1 MSALRA
7 VLRDRNAYLVAKA
20 AELAAE
26 AGDAVLVP
34 ELLGA
39 YDLFF
44 EDGAKRD
51 PQVWGKNAIA
61 RALRALGHRDPGPFV
76 RGLHHVQL
84 EPVWGKV
91 EDMAANLRC
100 ACAEALVDTD
110 LPPQDAL
117 RELLPLLVDAFAVV
131 RVEAVN
137 AIAQLGGH
145 EAALLLRLKALSG
158 DAEAEVVGA
167 CFGALLDREPAD
179 AIRFIAPFL
188 DHEDDEL
195 QLEAAA
201 SLALSRHP
209 DALGE
214 LRGFLARPPAREVRE
229 AAIKACAGSPQP
241 TVVDLL
247 LEIVR
252 GGDVSSAASAIGA
265 LAQSRFREAARERV
279 WTAVSATRDGRLVA
293 VWEDAFGGDGTTC
306 SARK

>member
-1 MSALRA
+1 MDALRTA
-7 VLRDRNAYLVAKA
+7 LRDRSAYLVAKA

-34 ELLGA
+34 EMLA
-39 YDLFF
+39 EYDLLF
-44 EDGAKRD
+44 DDAAKRD

-61 RALRALGHRDPGPFV
+61 RALRSLGHRDPAPFV

-84 EPVWGKV
+84 EPVWDKV

-110 LPPQDAL
+110 LPAQDAL

-158 DAEAEVVGA
+158 DPDPEVVGA

-179 AIRFIAPFL
+179 AVRFIAPFL
-188 DHEDDEL
+188 DREDVAL

-209 DALGE
+209 DALYE
-214 LRGFLARPPAREVRE
+214 VRRFLGRPPAREIRD
-229 AAIKACAGSPQP
+229 AAVKACAGSPQP
-241 TVVDLL
+241 AVVDLL
-247 LEIVR
+247 LEVIR
-252 GGDVSSAASAIGA
+252 GDDPSCAVSAIGA
-265 LAQSRFREAARERV
+265 LAQSRFREAARERAR
-279 WTAVSATRDGRLVA
+279 TAVAATRNGRLLA
-293 VWEDAFGGDGTTC
+293 AWEDAFGRDGAKVT
-306 SARK
+306 